1 MMFADHISMLPE
13 FLLLCGMFVL
23 LLAARF
29 RQNTTPKTYFTVS
42 KIAVAAAL
50 LGTVV
55 FYNQSFMPGWLIN
68 DSYTTLFK
76 TLPRWHLFIWDANG
90 F

>member
-42 KIAVAAAL
+42 KSSENSAV
-50 LGTVV
+50 
-55 FYNQSFMPGWLIN
+55 
-68 DSYTTLFK
+68 
-76 TLPRWHLFIWDANG
+76 R
-90 F
+90 